1 MRSLRDA
8 AKNYCSFTIL
18 VVSEGGQTGEYFMAE
33 NMGEI
38 LVKVNGEERSVPE
51 GKSVRELLEFLA
63 IDAERVAVELNRR
76 IVRKGE
82 WDATPVLAGA
92 EVEIVMFVGGG

>member
-18 VVSEGGQTGEYFMAE
+18 VVSEGGQTGEYSMAE
-33 NMGEI
+33 NIGEI
-38 LVKVNGEERSVPE
+38 LVKINGEERSIPL
-51 GKSVRELLEFLA
+51 GKNVNGLLQYLRIEA
-63 IDAERVAVELNRR
+63 DRVAVELNKR
-76 IVRKGE
+76 IVRKSE
-82 WDATPVLAGA
+82 WESTLVLAGA